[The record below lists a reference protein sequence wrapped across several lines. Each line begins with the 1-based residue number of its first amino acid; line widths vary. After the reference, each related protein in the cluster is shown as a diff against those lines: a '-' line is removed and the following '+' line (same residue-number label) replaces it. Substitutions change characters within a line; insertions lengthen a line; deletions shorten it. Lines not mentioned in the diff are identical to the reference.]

1 MFCTNYILTPQ
12 ELIDEFNSKFSKGGM
27 YEEYTGKIGY
37 NDEKPL
43 TEDDLI
49 ENFDKISIMIGRW
62 EKAAIEDG
70 KNPRSAVERKRQ

>member
-27 YEEYTGKIGY
+27 YEEYAGKIGY

-43 TEDDLI
+43 TEDDLV
-49 ENFDKISIMIGRW
+49 ENFDKISIMIGSW
-62 EKAAIEDG
+62 EEVAGKAGI
-70 KNPRSAVERKRQ
+70 NPRSAVERKRQ

>member
-27 YEEYTGKIGY
+27 YEDYAEKIGY

-43 TEDDLI
+43 TEEDLI
-49 ENFDKISIMIGRW
+49 ENFDKVSIMIGRW
-62 EKAAIEDG
+62 ENAAIKNG
-70 KNPRSAVERKRQ
+70 KNPRSAVERIR

>member
-1 MFCTNYILTPQ
+1 
-12 ELIDEFNSKFSKGGM
+12 M